1 MLLKCSISAI
11 IVRMTQISGQGTA
24 AVTSGGKPL
33 PSGKQIYDALMAQIE
48 PDLVSANI
56 AGLEEKY
63 RGESEVEKLKRAERY
78 SKAMTEYDKR
88 YAALMAS
95 LQQDIAAQKRDGI
108 AVIEKKSSAKEAA
121 HMQGLESA
129 ILSA

>member
-1 MLLKCSISAI
+1 
-11 IVRMTQISGQGTA
+11 MTQTTGQGTA
-24 AVTSGGKPL
+24 AVAGDSKPL

-56 AGLEEKY
+56 AELEEKY
-63 RGESEVEKLKRAERY
+63 RSESETEKLQRAERY
-78 SKAMTEYDKR
+78 SRAMTEYDKR
-88 YAALMAS
+88 YAALMSS

-108 AVIEKKSSAKEAA
+108 AAIEKKSSAKEEA
-121 HMQGLESA
+121 HMQGIESA